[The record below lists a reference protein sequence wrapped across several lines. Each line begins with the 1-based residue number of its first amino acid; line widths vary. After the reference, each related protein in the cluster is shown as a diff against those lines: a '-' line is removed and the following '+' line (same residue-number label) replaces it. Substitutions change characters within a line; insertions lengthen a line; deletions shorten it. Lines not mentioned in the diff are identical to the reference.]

1 MSDMELLYADKRIAV
16 AVKPPGILSTDEPGG
31 MPELLR
37 RQLGTPC
44 IRTVHRLDAA
54 TGGVMVFAR
63 SAAAAS
69 ILSGQVR
76 DHQFRKTYLAVVGGD
91 PGHSGT
97 WRGPAG
103 PRPGAAAHG
112 GGAGPGPDARP
123 AELDFQRLASGTAC
137 HWCGSPCIPAAPT
150 RSGCSLPAG
159 LPLVGTG
166 NMAAPGTARRWPL
179 WSWRLGFTHPETG
192 RSMVF
197 THQPPAV
204 WPWTLFPLPE
214 TGR

>member
-1 MSDMELLYADKRIAV
+1 
-16 AVKPPGILSTDEPGG
+16 

-76 DHQFRKTYLAVVGGD
+76 DHQFRKTYLAVVRGD

-97 WRGPAG
+97 WRDLLGRDPC
-103 PRPGAAAHG
+103 
-112 GGAGPGPDARP
+112 GGARWWHRSRGRTSVRRSWIFSDWPP
-123 AELDFQRLASGTAC
+123 GTAC
-137 HWCGSPCIPAAPT
+137 HWCGSPCTPAAPT

-159 LPLVGTG
+159 ASLWWETG
-166 NMAAPGTARRWPL
+166 NTAGAGDGETLAL

-197 THQPPAV
+197 THQPPPPGLDPVSPAGNRKISRSGRAA
-204 WPWTLFPLPE
+204 PRRAPFSDFAGKNLFFS
-214 TGR
+214 